1 MTDIIKYTSLFSCAG
16 IGETFNADIGLEAAV
31 SNELLGNRARYY
43 QAKYK
48 TSTMIPGDIMDDDI
62 LDNLIK
68 SHINKGC
75 TLTLMSPPC
84 QDFSTAGA
92 RDHTNPRAFLYE
104 RGLQFLE
111 GINEI
116 NEHVFIE
123 EVPAFFT
130 AKLNKEIPILT
141 ILKEKLYELGYKY
154 ISHAILDPADFGVP
168 QHRRRAFLVA
178 SKKGLWRLPKKDIG
192 KQLTIRDTISH
203 LPSLE
208 AGEYSD
214 IPYHYSPYWSKRY
227 VEVMKHTPSGCSA
240 YLNPYPWKPTKVDK
254 TEASYYRS
262 AWCRADWDKPS
273 GAILMKSAGMGGMI
287 SCHPGRLLE
296 DGTYSDARAFT
307 PKELMLL
314 TGLPDNYKVPT
325 FALNDDELIR
335 DVIGECVCP
344 LMERKI
350 MELIPR

>member
-1 MTDIIKYTSLFSCAG
+1 
-16 IGETFNADIGLEAAV
+16 
-31 SNELLGNRARYY
+31 
-43 QAKYK
+43 
-48 TSTMIPGDIMDDDI
+48 MIPEDIMDDETFNK
-62 LDNLIK
+62 LVQL
-68 SHINKGC
+68 HIDKGC
-75 TLTLMSPPC
+75 TLTLMSPAC
-84 QDFSTAGA
+84 QDFSNAGA

-111 GINEI
+111 KVNVV

-123 EVPAFFT
+123 NVPAFLT
-130 AKLNKEIPILT
+130 AKLNGEIPILS
-141 ILKEKLYELGYKY
+141 IIRDKLSELGYKY

-168 QHRRRAFLVA
+168 QHRERAFIVA
-178 SKKGLWRLPKKDIG
+178 SKKGNWKLPEKEGTNITVRDAIG
-192 KQLTIRDTISH
+192 H

-208 AGEYSD
+208 SGEYSK
-214 IPYHYSPYWSKRY
+214 IPYHYAPYWSKRC
-227 VEVMKHTPSGCSA
+227 VDIMKHTPSGCSA
-240 YLNPYPWKPTKVDK
+240 YLNPYPWKPTKEDG
-254 TEASYYRS
+254 TETSYYRS

>member
-16 IGETFNADIGLEAAV
+16 IGETFNSDVGLEASV

-43 QAKYK
+43 QYKYK
-48 TSTMIPGDIMDDDI
+48 TSTMIPGDITDDEVFNQ
-62 LDNLIK
+62 LVNL
-68 SHINKGC
+68 HIDKGC

-92 RDHTNPRAFLYE
+92 RDTTNPRAFLYE
-104 RGLQFLE
+104 KGLEFLE
-111 GINEI
+111 KVDEV

-123 EVPAFFT
+123 EVPAFFM
-130 AKLNKEIPILT
+130 AKLNGETPILT
-141 ILKEKLYELGYKY
+141 IIKDKLYELGYRY
-154 ISHAILDPADFGVP
+154 ISHAILDPVDYGVP

-178 SKKGLWRLPKKDIG
+178 SKKGLWRLPKKENTHI
-192 KQLTIRDTISH
+192 TIRDTIEH
-203 LPSLE
+203 LPPLE
-208 AGEYSD
+208 IGEYSE
-214 IPYHYSPYWSKRY
+214 ISYHYAPYWPIRY

-240 YLNPYPWKPTKVDK
+240 YLNPYPWKPTKVDE

-262 AWCRADWDKPS
+262 AWRRADWDKPC

-287 SCHPGRLLE
+287 SCHPGRFKD
-296 DGTYSDARAFT
+296 DGTYTDARAFT

-314 TGLPDNYKVPT
+314 TGLPDNYIVPP
-325 FALNDDELIR
+325 FALNNDELIR
-335 DVIGECVCP
+335 DIIGECVCP

>member
-16 IGETFNADIGLEAAV
+16 IGETFNADVGLEATV

-92 RDHTNPRAFLYE
+92 RDQTNPRAFLYE

-178 SKKGLWRLPKKDIG
+178 SKKGLWRLPKNIMYP
-192 KQLTIRDTISH
+192 IRWTQQEKGI
-203 LPSLE
+203 
-208 AGEYSD
+208 A
-214 IPYHYSPYWSKRY
+214 
-227 VEVMKHTPSGCSA
+227 
-240 YLNPYPWKPTKVDK
+240 
-254 TEASYYRS
+254 
-262 AWCRADWDKPS
+262 
-273 GAILMKSAGMGGMI
+273 
-287 SCHPGRLLE
+287 
-296 DGTYSDARAFT
+296 
-307 PKELMLL
+307 
-314 TGLPDNYKVPT
+314 
-325 FALNDDELIR
+325 
-335 DVIGECVCP
+335 
-344 LMERKI
+344 
-350 MELIPR
+350 

>member
-16 IGETFNADIGLEAAV
+16 IGETFNADVGLEATV
-31 SNELLGNRARYY
+31 SNELLGDRARYY

-48 TSTMIPGDIMDDDI
+48 TSTMIPGDIMDDETFNK
-62 LDNLIK
+62 LVQL
-68 SHINKGC
+68 HIDKGC
-75 TLTLMSPPC
+75 TLTLMSPAC
-84 QDFSTAGA
+84 QDFSNAGA

-111 GINEI
+111 KVNVV

-123 EVPAFFT
+123 NVPAFLT
-130 AKLNKEIPILT
+130 AKLNGEIPILS
-141 ILKEKLYELGYKY
+141 IIRDKLSELGYKY

-168 QHRRRAFLVA
+168 QHRERAFIVA
-178 SKKGLWRLPKKDIG
+178 SKKGNWKLPEKEGTNITVRDAIG
-192 KQLTIRDTISH
+192 H

-208 AGEYSD
+208 SGEYSK
-214 IPYHYSPYWSKRY
+214 IPYHYAPYWSKRC
-227 VEVMKHTPSGCSA
+227 VDIMKHTPSGCSA
-240 YLNPYPWKPTKVDK
+240 YLNPYPWKPTKEDG

-287 SCHPGRLLE
+287 SCHPGRLLD

-314 TGLPDNYKVPT
+314 TSLPDNYKVPT

-335 DVIGECVCP
+335 DIIGECVCP

>member
-16 IGETFNADIGLEAAV
+16 IGETFNANVGLEATV
-31 SNELLGNRARYY
+31 SNELLGDRARYY
-43 QAKYK
+43 QAIYK
-48 TSTMIPGDIMDDDI
+48 TSTMIPGDIMDNET
-62 LDNLIK
+62 LDKLIK
-68 SHINKGC
+68 AHIDKGC

-84 QDFSTAGA
+84 QDFSNAGA

-104 RGLQFLE
+104 QGLKFLE
-111 GINEI
+111 GVNEI

-130 AKLNKEIPILT
+130 AKLNGETT
-141 ILKEKLYELGYKY
+141 ILSIIKDKLYELGYKY
-154 ISHAILDPADFGVP
+154 ISHAILDPAYYGVP
-168 QHRRRAFLVA
+168 QHRKRAFIVA
-178 SKKGLWRLPKKDIG
+178 SKKGLWRFPKKENTI
-192 KQLTIRDTISH
+192 LTIRDAIGH

-208 AGEYSD
+208 SGEYSD
-214 IPYHYSPYWSKRY
+214 IAYHYAPYWSKRC
-227 VEVMKHTPSGCSA
+227 VDIMKHTPSGCSA
-240 YLNPYPWKPTKVDK
+240 FLNPYPWKPTKEDG
-254 TEASYYRS
+254 TAASYYRS
-262 AWCRADWDKPS
+262 AWRRADWDKPS

-314 TGLPDNYKVPT
+314 SSLPDDYKVPA
-325 FALNDDELIR
+325 FALNNDELIR
-335 DVIGECVCP
+335 DIIGECVCP
-344 LMERKI
+344 IMERKI